1 MFTKSRIQMIKEGFE
16 IANSYRNSLQ
26 ELMEKYIIEDSIFV
40 YKNGQVFEATK
51 GYFEVVNEYDNLADA
66 IRECVQDMNNMG
78 IRIVNNTSFTVGYIR
93 KTISECSN
101 ESSIMDINNLFEI
114 R

>member
-1 MFTKSRIQMIKEGFE
+1 MIKEGFE

-26 ELMEKYIIEDSIFV
+26 ELMEKYNIEDSIFV

-78 IRIVNNTSFTVGYIR
+78 IRIVNNTSFTAGYIR
-93 KTISECSN
+93 KYITECSKDN
-101 ESSIMDINNLFEI
+101 KVMDINTLTNI
-114 R
+114 H